1 MNKMMKV
8 WMFFCITMLAF
19 SCKNFTK
26 NTYSET
32 KVVKDYLNESKI
44 DFDERMQWWRDA
56 RFGMFIHWGV
66 YAVPAGVHNG
76 KETEFIAEWIMNTE
90 HIPIKRYEEYAR
102 QFDPQKYDAD
112 RWMKLASEAGMKY
125 VVITSKHHDGFALW
139 DSKVSDYDIMD
150 FSPYKKDILK
160 SLSEACKKYGI
171 KFGLYHSIMDWHHPK
186 AQAINEPNYWD
197 WDFKGENGSNPQ
209 FSEYLEE
216 FMKPQLKELIDNYDP
231 AILWFDGE
239 WVNDYTHEQG
249 QALYQYVRE
258 LKPDILINNRVDK
271 GRQGMQ
277 GMNAEGNFAGDFGTP
292 EQEILGTSSDLDWES
307 CMTMNDTWGYDQTDE
322 NWKSTARLVHNLVDV
337 SAKGGNYLLNVGP
350 TAEGLIPDAS
360 VVRLKQMGEWL
371 KVNGEAI
378 YGTEKLENY
387 RQTDSLLY
395 TRKKG
400 TDTYYAIK
408 MVNLPSSIT
417 LRHVMPGNTNNT
429 SVRLLGHEGKD
440 LKWHYD
446 EENGITVD
454 LPRGISTLEQSA
466 AKAWVIK
473 IENAAEKLRD

>member
-1 MNKMMKV
+1 
-8 WMFFCITMLAF
+8 
-19 SCKNFTK
+19 
-26 NTYSET
+26 
-32 KVVKDYLNESKI
+32 
-44 DFDERMQWWRDA
+44 
-56 RFGMFIHWGV
+56 
-66 YAVPAGVHNG
+66 
-76 KETEFIAEWIMNTE
+76 
-90 HIPIKRYEEYAR
+90 
-102 QFDPQKYDAD
+102 
-112 RWMKLASEAGMKY
+112 
-125 VVITSKHHDGFALW
+125 
-139 DSKVSDYDIMD
+139 
-150 FSPYKKDILK
+150 
-160 SLSEACKKYGI
+160 
-171 KFGLYHSIMDWHHPK
+171 
-186 AQAINEPNYWD
+186 
-197 WDFKGENGSNPQ
+197 
-209 FSEYLEE
+209 
-216 FMKPQLKELIDNYDP
+216 MKPQLKELIDNYDP

-307 CMTMNDTWGYDQTDE
+307 CMTMNDTWGYNQTDE

-387 RQTDSLLY
+387 RQADSLLY

-400 TDTYYAIK
+400 ADTYYAIK

-417 LRHVMPGNTNNT
+417 LKNVMPGNTNNLI
-429 SVRLLGHEGKD
+429 VRLLGHEGK
-440 LKWHYD
+440 LKWRYD
-446 EENGITVD
+446 EETGITVD
-454 LPRGISTLEQSA
+454 MPRGISTLKQSI

-473 IENAAEKLRD
+473 IENVAEKLRE

>member
-1 MNKMMKV
+1 MNKMMKA
-8 WMFFCITMLAF
+8 WIFFCITILAF
-19 SCKNFTK
+19 SCKKLTK
-26 NTYSET
+26 NTNSET
-32 KVVKDYLNESKI
+32 PVVKNYLSESRS

-56 RFGMFIHWGV
+56 KFGMFIHWGV

-197 WDFKGENGSNPQ
+197 WDFKGKNGSNPQ

-371 KVNGEAI
+371 KVNGEAV

-387 RQTDSLLY
+387 RQADSLLY

-417 LRHVMPGNTNNT
+417 LRNVMPGNTNNLII
-429 SVRLLGHEGKD
+429 RILGHEGK
-440 LKWHYD
+440 LKWRYD
-446 EENGITVD
+446 EESGITVD
-454 LPRGISTLEQSA
+454 MPRGIGTLAQSI

-473 IENAAEKLRD
+473 IENAAERLRD

>member
-8 WMFFCITMLAF
+8 WMFFCTTLLAF
-19 SCKNFTK
+19 SCKKLNK
-26 NTYSET
+26 NIDSEIP
-32 KVVKDYLNESKI
+32 VVKNYLNESRD

-90 HIPIKRYEEYAR
+90 HIPINRYEEYAR

-139 DSKVSDYDIMD
+139 DSKVSDYDIID

-197 WDFKGENGSNPQ
+197 WDFKGEKGSNPQ
-209 FSEYLEE
+209 FSQYLEE

-292 EQEILGTSSDLDWES
+292 EQEILGSSSDLDWES
-307 CMTMNDTWGYDQTDE
+307 CMTMNDTWGYDRTDE

-387 RQTDSLLY
+387 RQADSLLY

-417 LRHVMPGNTNNT
+417 LRNVMPGNTNNT
-429 SVRLLGHEGKD
+429 SVRLLGHEEK
-440 LKWHYD
+440 LKWHYNK
-446 EENGITVD
+446 ETGITVD
-454 LPRGISTLEQSA
+454 MPRGISTLAQSI